1 MKRFF
6 TIFALL
12 LLFIPA
18 MAQEMHIDNAGNS
31 TVIKLS
37 DFEKMTF
44 EGSTVTVSQT
54 DGTSSDYEM
63 EDITR
68 IHFGYYQTG
77 ISASMQEDAVR
88 YISAEEIGINASCG
102 TPVYLYDI
110 TGTQLSC
117 TRLKEHSMVISLSQY
132 PKGIYIIRAGE
143 QTLKVVRR

>member
-6 TIFALL
+6 IMLSFA

-18 MAQEMHIDNAGNS
+18 MAQEMYIDNAGKS
-31 TVIKLS
+31 SVIKLS

-44 EGSTVTVSQT
+44 DGSTVTVSQA
-54 DGTSSDYEM
+54 DGTSSDYDM
-63 EDITR
+63 GDITR

-77 ISASMQEDAVR
+77 ISANIHEEAVR
-88 YISAEEIGINASCG
+88 YISPEEIEINASCG
-102 TPVYLYDI
+102 TPVYIYDI

-117 TRLKEHSMVISLSQY
+117 TRLKAHSTVISLSQY

-143 QTLKVVRR
+143 ETFKVVRR

>member
-6 TIFALL
+6 IMLSFA

-18 MAQEMHIDNAGNS
+18 MAQEMHIDNDGKN

-44 EGSTVTVSQT
+44 DGSTVTVSQT

-63 EDITR
+63 GDITR

-77 ISASMQEDAVR
+77 ISANIQEEAVR
-88 YISAEEIGINASCG
+88 YISPEEIEINASCG

-117 TRLKEHSMVISLSQY
+117 TRLRTHSIVISLSQY

-143 QTLKVVRR
+143 ETFKVVRR